1 MQFSRTRR
9 NAESLTDDTAHKPLR
24 HQLGHLELALREPFN
39 QRGRSLVAH
48 LAFGLHDAVAGGP
61 HHRTHEALLINRLL
75 QEVVGTVQNR
85 PYGHV
90 NVAVSGNKHDR
101 DI

>member
-24 HQLGHLELALREPFN
+24 HQLSHLELALREPFN
-39 QRGRSLVAH
+39 QRDRSLIAH
-48 LAFGLHDAVAGGP
+48 LAFGLHNAVACSP
-61 HHRTHEALLINRLL
+61 HHRTYKTLLINRLL
-75 QEVVGTVQNR
+75 QEVVGAVKNR